1 MGAVTL
7 PGPLLQLV
15 APTDCQPPLTLTSVV
30 RHRPPFTLTIE
41 TSTVLKGTLRL
52 ERPHTLFQIKPVP
65 PGGPLELS
73 VLMACLSLGAKS
85 EPCSRAGPGTVL
97 TSISVTARLDKSS
110 HLASWHRP
118 PPSERAGVRTTK
130 ATVFLPCCA
139 RKEPLP
145 PEKWLGEGR
154 EPSVSQPHFPRVQ
167 FLQLEAEDN
176 VKCWWPGPPV
186 QAYTP

>member
-15 APTDCQPPLTLTSVV
+15 APTDCQ
-30 RHRPPFTLTIE
+30 PPFTLTIE

-97 TSISVTARLDKSS
+97 TFISVTARLDKSS
-110 HLASWHRP
+110 HLAS
-118 PPSERAGVRTTK
+118 
-130 ATVFLPCCA
+130 
-139 RKEPLP
+139 
-145 PEKWLGEGR
+145 
-154 EPSVSQPHFPRVQ
+154 
-167 FLQLEAEDN
+167 
-176 VKCWWPGPPV
+176 
-186 QAYTP
+186 